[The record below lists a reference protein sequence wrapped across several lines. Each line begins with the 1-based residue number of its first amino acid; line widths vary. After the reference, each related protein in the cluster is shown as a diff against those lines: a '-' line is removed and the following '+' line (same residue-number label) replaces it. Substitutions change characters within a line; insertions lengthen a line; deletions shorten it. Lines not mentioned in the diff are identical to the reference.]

1 MAQSAK
7 GEAMRAMIRSSFK
20 ANMHVT
26 DPAQI
31 AQLKMRAA
39 VGIQNYV
46 IHDST
51 RCAHSCP
58 ARSDVHADVRCGAQ
72 PRRQQAHTGAAHGG
86 G

>member
-51 RCAHSCP
+51 RCARPCP
-58 ARSDVHADVRCGAQ
+58 ARSDARADVRCGAQ
-72 PRRQQAHTGAAHGG
+72 PRRQQALAGAAHWGG
-86 G
+86 

>member
-1 MAQSAK
+1 
-7 GEAMRAMIRSSFK
+7 MIRSSFK

-58 ARSDVHADVRCGAQ
+58 ARSDVRADVRCGAQ
-72 PRRQQAHTGAAHGG
+72 PQAVRVSLGLGG
-86 G
+86 VETRSRKDPATKLT